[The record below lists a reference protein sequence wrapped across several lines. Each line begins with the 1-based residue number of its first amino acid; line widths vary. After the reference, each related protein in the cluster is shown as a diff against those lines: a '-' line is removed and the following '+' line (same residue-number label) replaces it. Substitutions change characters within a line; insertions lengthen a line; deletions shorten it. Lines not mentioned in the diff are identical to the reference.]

1 MSTVLDMFAS
11 QQFSARVLT
20 EVINV
25 VPNALNKIGGMG
37 LFPIKP
43 VATTYVRLAYKNGEI
58 TILPTAER
66 GAPSTKNGRR
76 GVKFISFDIP
86 HIPHGDAVLALDIQN
101 RVRLGEPGAFER
113 AQDLVAERLEEM
125 TSKHYRTLEHMRVG
139 AIKGVIL
146 DADGSEIYDLFDEF
160 GITQKVVDFD
170 LGNASAD
177 VSAKIVEVLRHIEDN
192 LNGETMSG
200 VRALCSREF
209 FDAFI
214 GHAKVKEAYDKY
226 ASAQEPLRNDVRK
239 GFNHKGVIWEE
250 YHDTFSYLQEDGSA
264 TTRRAVAAGD
274 CHFVPLGTS
283 ATQTYVAPPDFLD
296 NANVAPAAGQLMY
309 AKQERMKFDKGIEL
323 HTESN
328 PLPIVKRPAL
338 LVKAT
343 LT

>member
-11 QQFSARVLT
+11 QNFSARVLT

-25 VPNALNKIGGMG
+25 VPNALNKIGNMG
-37 LFPIKP
+37 LFPIKGVP
-43 VATTYVRLAYKNGEI
+43 TTYVRLAYKGGEI
-58 TILPTAER
+58 TILPTRER
-66 GAPSTKNGRR
+66 GGPATKNGRR
-76 GVKFISFDIP
+76 GVKFIGFDIP
-86 HIPHGDAVLALDIQN
+86 HIPHEDAVLALDIQN
-101 RVRLGEPGAFER
+101 RVRLGEPQAFER
-113 AQDLVAERLEEM
+113 AQDLIAERLEEM

-139 AIKGVIL
+139 AIKGIIL
-146 DADGSEIYDLFDEF
+146 DADGSEIYNLFTEF
-160 GITQKVVDFD
+160 GITQKVVDFNLD
-170 LGNASAD
+170 NGATD
-177 VSAKIVEVLRHIEDN
+177 VSAKIVEVLRYMEDN

-226 ASAQEPLRNDVRK
+226 ASAQEPLRQDVRK

-250 YHDTFSYLQEDGSA
+250 YHDTFSYLQDDGSSQS
-264 TTRRAVAAGD
+264 RRAVAAGD

-283 ATQTYVAPPDFLD
+283 ATQTFVAPPNSLD
-296 NANVAPAAGQLMY
+296 EANIAPPAGRLMY
-309 AKQERMKFDKGIEL
+309 AKQERMKFDQGIEI

-338 LVKAT
+338 LVKGT